1 MKNILIIE
9 DDVVFSRSISN
20 WLKKKGMA
28 TGHVST
34 LSAARK
40 ELQVKKFD
48 LVLADLRL
56 PDGSSMELL
65 KWMKGKYYSI
75 PFLIMT
81 SYGQVENAVE
91 AMQLGASNYLCKPV
105 QPDRLWEVI
114 EKEFSRPQH
123 GSTEFYRGESEKARE
138 MYRLI
143 GPVAR
148 SDMSV
153 LLRGAS
159 GTGQEHIAAEI
170 HEWSLRRHK
179 PFVAVDCGAVSDD
192 LVRSEFFGYCKG
204 AFTGADSDKAGLF
217 QAAEGGT
224 LFLDEIGNLAP
235 VNQMKLLR
243 ALQEKRYLPVGTVRE
258 RPFDIRLIA
267 ATNADL
273 EKAIAEGSFREDL
286 YHRLNEFT
294 IRVPLLSEC
303 GEDILPLAE
312 FFLKQFS
319 ARYGKPV
326 QGFDRE
332 AAAVLR
338 QYGWPGN
345 IRELK
350 NTVRRAV
357 VFAGEGR
364 ISAQELNLDQGM
376 KLGNMIVCPE
386 KEEQQILRILGQ
398 TGNNRTLTARVL
410 GISRTA
416 LYYKLRKYGIV

>member
-20 WLKKKGMA
+20 WLKKKGVA

-159 GTGQEHIAAEI
+159 GTGKEHIAAEI

>member
-1 MKNILIIE
+1 ML
-9 DDVVFSRSISN
+9 FRS
-20 WLKKKGMA
+20 K
-28 TGHVST
+28 
-34 LSAARK
+34 
-40 ELQVKKFD
+40 
-48 LVLADLRL
+48 
-56 PDGSSMELL
+56 
-65 KWMKGKYYSI
+65 
-75 PFLIMT
+75 
-81 SYGQVENAVE
+81 
-91 AMQLGASNYLCKPV
+91 
-105 QPDRLWEVI
+105 
-114 EKEFSRPQH
+114 
-123 GSTEFYRGESEKARE
+123 
-138 MYRLI
+138 
-143 GPVAR
+143 
-148 SDMSV
+148 
-153 LLRGAS
+153 
-159 GTGQEHIAAEI
+159 EHIAAEI
-170 HEWSLRRHK
+170 HERSLRRHK

-258 RPFDIRLIA
+258 RAFDIRLIA

-273 EKAIAEGSFREDL
+273 EKAVAEGSFREDL

-319 ARYGKPV
+319 ARYGKSV

-332 AAAVLR
+332 AAAMLR

>member
-65 KWMKGKYYSI
+65 KWMKVKYYSI

-159 GTGQEHIAAEI
+159 GTGKEHIAAEI

>member
-1 MKNILIIE
+1 MCIR
-9 DDVVFSRSISN
+9 DSFSRSISN

-40 ELQVKKFD
+40 ELQAKEFD

-65 KWMKGKYYSI
+65 KWMKGKHYSI

-105 QPDRLWEVI
+105 QPDRIWEVI
-114 EKEFSRPQH
+114 EKECSRPQH

-159 GTGQEHIAAEI
+159 GTGKEHIAAEI
-170 HEWSLRRHK
+170 HERSLRRHK

-258 RPFDIRLIA
+258 RAFDIRLIA

-273 EKAIAEGSFREDL
+273 EKAVAEGSFREDL

-319 ARYGKPV
+319 ARYGKSV

-350 NTVRRAV
+350 NVIGRAV
-357 VFAGEGR
+357 LICQEQW
-364 ISAQELNLDQGM
+364 ISVSDLNLEISLPKEEETQWTEE
-376 KLGNMIVCPE
+376 E
-386 KEEQQILRILGQ
+386 KEKALLLQ
-398 TGNNRTLTARVL
+398 TLEKTGDNRSKAARLLNV
-410 GISRTA
+410 SRTT
-416 LYYKLRKYGIV
+416 LYEKLRKYHIID

>member
-114 EKEFSRPQH
+114 EKECSRPQH

-159 GTGQEHIAAEI
+159 GTGKEHIAAEI

>member
-1 MKNILIIE
+1 M
-9 DDVVFSRSISN
+9 
-20 WLKKKGMA
+20 
-28 TGHVST
+28 
-34 LSAARK
+34 
-40 ELQVKKFD
+40 
-48 LVLADLRL
+48 
-56 PDGSSMELL
+56 
-65 KWMKGKYYSI
+65 
-75 PFLIMT
+75 
-81 SYGQVENAVE
+81 
-91 AMQLGASNYLCKPV
+91 
-105 QPDRLWEVI
+105 
-114 EKEFSRPQH
+114 
-123 GSTEFYRGESEKARE
+123 
-138 MYRLI
+138 
-143 GPVAR
+143 
-148 SDMSV
+148 
-153 LLRGAS
+153 
-159 GTGQEHIAAEI
+159 
-170 HEWSLRRHK
+170 
-179 PFVAVDCGAVSDD
+179 DCGAVSDD

-258 RPFDIRLIA
+258 RPLDIRLIA
-267 ATNADL
+267 ATNAEL
-273 EKAIAEGSFREDL
+273 EKAIAEGRFREDL

-319 ARYGKPV
+319 ARYGKSV

-364 ISAQELNLDQGM
+364 ISAQELNLDQDM
-376 KLGNMIVCPE
+376 KLGNMTVRPE

-398 TGNNRTLTARVL
+398 TGNNRTLTARIL
-410 GISRTA
+410 GIRRTA
-416 LYYKLRKYGIV
+416 LYYKLRKYGNE